1 MKRNVLL
8 TAALI
13 PLLAVA
19 GTGPAPGKPQKA
31 ITTVS
36 PSVNY
41 LTIQNGVLPAAQG
54 YFKPMPFATRQSPAN
69 LQQFEVHRDPK
80 NGMPIL
86 IDGMPFTDKVSAEN
100 QVQATQKVIGSI
112 ADALGIQRNAD
123 AFRIMHTETDR
134 LGTTHIKL
142 QQVFNGVDIYGAQ
155 AWLHFANGKVCF
167 NGRTQIAPNLPTV
180 TPVITEQS
188 ALAITRSDVSTVSRF
203 MEITTAQSSLLHVK
217 QFESHLVVL
226 PDANRFGNFNLAW
239 HVTVYPN
246 LLSRWEYFVD
256 ATTGAILNKYENI
269 CSLGATTAQAADI
282 NGVTRT
288 IGTFNANGTHY
299 LVDASK
305 SMYTGTQN
313 ALPAT
318 GKGIILTLNAQNT
331 SQQNMQYADFTSTNN
346 NTWNDSRGVSAH
358 YNAAVSWDYYKNT
371 HGRNSINGNGGDVI
385 SFANVADDN
394 GGGLDNAFWTG
405 QYMIYGNGNTQF
417 KPLAGDL
424 DVGGHEMTHGV
435 IQETAGLEYQG
446 ESGAMNESFA
456 DVFGSLIERN
466 SWRLGEGV
474 VQLSAFPSGCLRD
487 LSNPHNGGNQLGDA
501 GWQPAHTN
509 EQYTGTQD
517 NGGVHINSGITNNAY
532 YRIANTLGKGPAEL
546 IYYRALSLYLTKSSK
561 FIDCRLAVVKAA
573 EDLHGVGSNESN
585 VAKAAFDA
593 VGIFDGTPT
602 NTNPTLPNNPGG
614 NKLLLLNLDNTD
626 QNTIYLTD
634 DNAQNFTPISQ
645 TPVTH
650 KPSVTDD
657 GSYAVFVGTDNNI
670 YSIQLT
676 SPFTQNQLTTDNY
689 WSNVAISKDGTH
701 IAATSQY
708 QDTAIWVY
716 DFGLNQWGKFKLYNP
731 TTGQGEIAGGVLYA
745 DALEWDYTGEYIMY
759 DAYNKINGT
768 GGQFL
773 DYWDIGFDRVWNRSS
788 GNFGDGQIFKAY
800 SSLPEGVS
808 VGNPTFSKNSPNI
821 IAFDFIDSRSGTAD
835 YYVVGANLEIG
846 ASGTI
851 FHGNVAGFP
860 TFNPQDNK
868 VAFNNINTNNVASIA
883 FINVDQTKINGN
895 TASAVIAVLGAGYA
909 QWFGTGTR
917 QLPSAVNDVVQ
928 SNLQLYPN
936 PANNRLSVVL
946 PDNFNQGVAEVYNL
960 LGEKVIS
967 VPVEGAGKKL
977 CTLDVSVLN
986 SGAYLLRLKT
996 ENSSSTARFEK
1007 F

>member
-1 MKRNVLL
+1 MKRNLLL
-8 TAALI
+8 TAALV
-13 PLLAVA
+13 PFLAIA
-19 GTGPAPGKPQKA
+19 GNGPIIGKPQKA
-31 ITTVS
+31 TTTLA
-36 PSVNY
+36 PSVSY
-41 LTIQNGVLPAAQG
+41 ITVQNGVLPAAQG
-54 YFKPMPFATRQSPAN
+54 NYTPMPFATRQSATN
-69 LQQFEVHRDPK
+69 LSGLDVHRDPK
-80 NGMPIL
+80 NGMPVL
-86 IDGMPFTDKVSAEN
+86 IDGIPFGDKVSGENKQEAMRKVMSYLAE
-100 QVQATQKVIGSI
+100 T
-112 ADALGIQRNAD
+112 LGIKNSD
-123 AFRIMHTETDR
+123 EAFRIMTTETDR
-134 LGTTHIKL
+134 LGMTHIKM
-142 QQVFNGVDIYGAQ
+142 QQVVNGVDIYGAQ
-155 AWLHFANGKVCF
+155 AWLHFANRKVCF
-167 NGRTQIAPNLPTV
+167 NGRTQVTPVLPTV
-180 TPVITEQS
+180 TPVINEQS
-188 ALAITRSDVSTVSRF
+188 ALALTRADVSTVSRF
-203 MEITTAQSSLLHVK
+203 MEITAAQSQLLHVK
-217 QFESHLVVL
+217 QFESQLVVL
-226 PDANRFGNFNLAW
+226 PNANHFGHFNLAW
-239 HVTVYPN
+239 HITVYPN

-256 ATTGAILNKYENI
+256 ATTGSILNKYENI
-269 CSLGATTAQAADI
+269 CSIGATTAQAADI

-313 ALPAT
+313 ALPAA

-358 YNAAVSWDYYKNT
+358 YNAEVSWDYYKNT

-435 IQETAGLEYQG
+435 IQETANLEYQG

-474 VQLSAFPSGCLRD
+474 VQPSAFPSGCLRD
-487 LSNPHNGGNQLGDA
+487 LSNPHNGGNSLGDA
-501 GWQPAHTN
+501 GWQPSHTN

-532 YRIANTLGKGPAEL
+532 YRIASVIGKGPAEQ

-573 EDLHGVGSNESN
+573 EDLHGVGSTESN
-585 VAKAAFDA
+585 LAKSAFDA

-614 NKLLLLNLDNTD
+614 NKLLILNLDNTD
-626 QNTIYLTD
+626 PNTIYLTD
-634 DNAQNFTPISQ
+634 DNASNFTPISQ
-645 TPVTH
+645 TACTH

-670 YSIQLT
+670 YSLQLT
-676 SPFTQNQLTTDNY
+676 SPYTQNQLTTDNY

-708 QDTAIWVY
+708 QDTALWVY
-716 DFGLNQWGKFKLYNP
+716 DFGLNQWGKFRLYNP

-745 DALEWDYTGEYIMY
+745 DALEWDYSGQYVMY
-759 DAYNKINGT
+759 DAYNKINGS

-773 DYWDIGFDRVWNRSS
+773 DYWDIGFDRVWNR
-788 GNFGDGQIFKAY
+788 GANNFGDGQIFKAY

-821 IAFDFIDSRSGTAD
+821 IAFDFIDSRSGNAD
-835 YYVVGANLEIG
+835 YYVVGANLETG

-851 FHGNVAGFP
+851 FHSNVAGFP
-860 TFNPQDNK
+860 TFNPQDTK
-868 VAFNNINTNNVASIA
+868 VAFNNINTNNQPSVA
-883 FINVDQTKINGN
+883 FIDVDQTKINGN
-895 TASAVIAVLGAGYA
+895 AGSAVIKVIYAGYA

-917 QLPSAVNDVVQ
+917 QLPSGIEDEAIA
-928 SNLQLYPN
+928 NLTLFPN
-936 PANNRLSVVL
+936 PANSYLSVTL
-946 PDNFNQGVAEVYNL
+946 PDDFTRGVAEVYNL
-960 LGEKVIS
+960 MGEKVIS
-967 VPVEGAGKKL
+967 VPVEGAGKKV
-977 CTLDVSVLN
+977 CNVDVAVLN
-986 SGAYLLRLKT
+986 SGAYLLRLT
-996 ENSSSTARFEK
+996 SANFSSTARFEK